1 MTTKRW
7 FYYTVIVGALPL
19 IIRCFILLFI
29 NDVHWRMFI
38 NPIDFVFLGLTLN
51 LTNINAL
58 NSMEETE
65 KRFLAFRENS
75 IWWSTI
81 VIIFLAINIG
91 VLYLDGFMQVKV
103 LKESSLKL
111 ASIILCLVSLT
122 YSYYIVYQLN
132 KKRIDYGTS

>member
-19 IIRCFILLFI
+19 IIRCFMLLFI

-65 KRFLAFRENS
+65 KSFLAFRENS
-75 IWWSTI
+75 TWWSTI

-111 ASIILCLVSLT
+111 ASIILCLVSLA
-122 YSYYIVYQLN
+122 YSYFIVYKLN
-132 KKRIDYGTS
+132 KKGK

>member
-19 IIRCFILLFI
+19 IIRCFMLLFI
-29 NDVHWRMFI
+29 NGAHWRMFI

-58 NSMEETE
+58 NSMAETE
-65 KRFLAFRENS
+65 KRFLVFRENS
-75 IWWSTI
+75 TWWSTI

-103 LKESSLKL
+103 LKGASLKL

-132 KKRIDYGTS
+132 KKEN

>member
-65 KRFLAFRENS
+65 KSYLVFRENS
-75 IWWSTI
+75 TWWSTI

-132 KKRIDYGTS
+132 KKEN

>member
-58 NSMEETE
+58 NSMEGTE
-65 KRFLAFRENS
+65 KRFLVFRENS
-75 IWWSTI
+75 TWWSTI

-103 LKESSLKL
+103 LKGSSLKL

-132 KKRIDYGTS
+132 KKEN

>member
-19 IIRCFILLFI
+19 IIRCFMLLFI

-65 KRFLAFRENS
+65 KSFLAFRENS
-75 IWWSTI
+75 TWWSTI

-111 ASIILCLVSLT
+111 ASIILCLVSLA
-122 YSYYIVYQLN
+122 YSYFIVYKLN
-132 KKRIDYGTS
+132 KKRK

>member
-29 NDVHWRMFI
+29 NDVHWCMFI

-65 KRFLAFRENS
+65 KSYLVFRENS
-75 IWWSTI
+75 TWWSTI

-132 KKRIDYGTS
+132 KKEN